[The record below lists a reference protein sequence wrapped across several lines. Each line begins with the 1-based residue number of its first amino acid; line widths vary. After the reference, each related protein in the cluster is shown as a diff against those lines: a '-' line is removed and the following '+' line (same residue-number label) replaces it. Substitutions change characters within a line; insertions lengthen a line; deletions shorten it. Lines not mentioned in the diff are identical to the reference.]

1 MTTATILDLTVAY
14 DGTLLVTAEC
24 QACRKT
30 VMPGAGATPEDLLL
44 GHRRAHCGCVDYS
57 IADTDGIL
65 PGLLPAIRAEVAR
78 RTERQARRAARRR

>member
-1 MTTATILDLTVAY
+1 MTIATLLDLVIAH

-30 VMPGAGATPEDLLL
+30 VMHGAGADPDDLLH
-44 GHRRAHCGCVDYS
+44 GHRRAHCRCTDYEL
-57 IADTDGIL
+57 ADTDGIL
-65 PGLLPAIRAEVAR
+65 PRLLPAIRAEVAR

>member
-1 MTTATILDLTVAY
+1 MTTATLIDLVLSQ
-14 DGTLLVTAEC
+14 DGTLLVTASC

-30 VMPGAGATPEDLLL
+30 VMHGAGADPDDLLL
-44 GHRRAHCGCVDYS
+44 GHRRAHCDCTDYS
-57 IADTDGIL
+57 LTDSDNVL